1 MPKLAVIQKKE
12 NGKINIFFS
21 DYLIQSDNPNVA
33 VMAYDK
39 VTRDFINDPIS
50 QGITDKERYLFY
62 EPDNPLF
69 LEFFGE
75 FMPGYVQTLNNL
87 GTPAKPSRYIGISK
101 DVGKDE
107 YRRYAEQLPIPPLE
121 KVLEEDQV

>member
-1 MPKLAVIQKKE
+1 MPNLAVVQKIE

-21 DYLIQSDNPNVA
+21 DYLIQSDNLNNA

-39 VTRDFINDPIS
+39 VEKQFVNDPLS
-50 QGITDKERYLFY
+50 QGITDKKRYLFY

-87 GTPAKPSRYIGISK
+87 GTPAEPSRYIGISK

-107 YRRYAEQLPIPPLE
+107 YRRYAEPIPPLE
-121 KVLEEDQV
+121 EVLKGDQV

>member
-1 MPKLAVIQKKE
+1 MPNLAVVQKIK

-21 DYLIQSDNPNVA
+21 DYLIQSDNLNDA

-39 VTRDFINDPIS
+39 AEKQFINDPIS
-50 QGITDKERYLFY
+50 HGITDKERYVFY
-62 EPDNPLF
+62 EADNPLF
-69 LEFFGE
+69 NEFFGE

-87 GTPAKPSRYIGISK
+87 GAPAKPSRYIGISK

-121 KVLEEDQV
+121 KVLKEDQV

>member
-1 MPKLAVIQKKE
+1 MPNLAVVQKMK

-21 DYLIQSDNPNVA
+21 DYLFQSDNLNDA

-39 VTRDFINDPIS
+39 AEKQFINDPIL
-50 QGITDKERYLFY
+50 QGITDKERYIFY

-87 GTPAKPSRYIGISK
+87 GTPAEPSRYIGISK

-121 KVLEEDQV
+121 EVLKGDQV

>member
-1 MPKLAVIQKKE
+1 MPNLAVVQEIK

-21 DYLIQSDNPNVA
+21 DYLFQTDNQNDA

-39 VTRDFINDPIS
+39 VEKQFINDPIS
-50 QGITDKERYLFY
+50 HGITDKVRYVFY

-87 GTPAKPSRYIGISK
+87 GTPAEPSRYIGISK
-101 DVGKDE
+101 DVGRDE
-107 YRRYAEQLPIPPLE
+107 YSRYAEQLPIPPLE
-121 KVLEEDQV
+121 KVLKEDQV